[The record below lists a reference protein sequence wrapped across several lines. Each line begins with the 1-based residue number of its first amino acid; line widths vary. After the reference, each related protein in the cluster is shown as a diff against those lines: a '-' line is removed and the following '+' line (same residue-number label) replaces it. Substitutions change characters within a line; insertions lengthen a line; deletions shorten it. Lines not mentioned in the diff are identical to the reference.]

1 LGHETFDYQTT
12 KSGLVRIFWDGR
24 CVLTIGGKRGQK
36 LAQDLANAPD
46 EARVQY
52 LLQRI
57 TGNFKRG
64 NEHEGKKS

>member
-1 LGHETFDYQTT
+1 M
-12 KSGLVRIFWDGR
+12 
-24 CVLTIGGKRGQK
+24 TIGGKRGQK
-36 LAQDLANAPD
+36 LTQDLANAPD

-64 NEHEGKKS
+64 NEHQGKKS